1 MADYRDNRFE
11 LVYDWAIADN
21 VPGEV
26 NVRKV
31 RYPANGTEAVAYV
44 FIPAGYN
51 PCAENAY
58 AGVAVAHPNGGTKEQ
73 ISGGYAQKLAEAGY
87 VAIAADACFQGES
100 GGEPRDTDRP
110 AYRIEDVRRMGDF
123 LASFP
128 GVDPDRIGALG
139 ICGGGGYTLAAAQS
153 DPHFRAVATLSM
165 FNTGRVRRLGYAD
178 SQASTVRERLV
189 QAQEARR
196 RVADGGE
203 DAIMPG
209 LSPMTDEQLA
219 ALPFDLYRDGH
230 YYYVVAYRHP
240 RATGRYTASSLVE
253 LMGWDACDRMDLIDV
268 PLLLMA
274 GSEADSLYMSEEA
287 YAKAMGTQ
295 DKELFLI
302 DGATHIQTYYV
313 PEYVERVTVKLRE
326 FFGRTL

>member
-1 MADYRDNRFE
+1 M
-11 LVYDWAIADN
+11 
-21 VPGEV
+21 
-26 NVRKV
+26 
-31 RYPANGTEAVAYV
+31 GTVD
-44 FIPAGYN
+44 
-51 PCAENAY
+51 
-58 AGVAVAHPNGGTKEQ
+58 
-73 ISGGYAQKLAEAGY
+73 S
-87 VAIAADACFQGES
+87 
-100 GGEPRDTDRP
+100 TDR
-110 AYRIEDVRRMGDF
+110 
-123 LASFP
+123 
-128 GVDPDRIGALG
+128 GATVFGLG
-139 ICGGGGYTLAAAQS
+139 
-153 DPHFRAVATLSM
+153 
-165 FNTGRVRRLGYAD
+165 RRLGYAD
-178 SQASTVRERLV
+178 SQASTVRERLA

-253 LMGWDACDRMDLIDV
+253 LMAWDACDRMDLIDV

-287 YAKAMGTQ
+287 YAKATGTQ

>member
-11 LVYDWAIADN
+11 LVYDWAITDN

-44 FIPAGYN
+44 FTPAGYD
-51 PCAENAY
+51 PTSERAY

-73 ISGGYAQKLAEAGY
+73 VAGSFAQRLAEAGY

-128 GVDPDRIGALG
+128 GVDPSRIGVLG

-153 DPHFRAVATLSM
+153 DPRFRAVATLSM
-165 FNTGRVRRLGYAD
+165 FNTGRVRRLGYQDCQAD
-178 SQASTVRERLV
+178 SVAERL
-189 QAQEARR
+189 AAANEARR
-196 RVADGGE
+196 READGVE
-203 DAIMPG
+203 TKVMPG

-230 YYYVVAYRHP
+230 HYYVVAYRHP
-240 RATGRYTASSLVE
+240 RATGRYTASSLPD
-253 LMGWDACDRMDLIDV
+253 LMAWDATDRMGLIGV
-268 PLLLMA
+268 PLLMMA
-274 GSEADSLYMSEEA
+274 GSEADSLYMTEDA
-287 YAKAMGTQ
+287 FAKATGTQ
-295 DKELFLI
+295 DKELFI
-302 DGATHIQTYYV
+302 IEGATHIQTYYV
-313 PEYVERVTVKLRE
+313 PEYADQVTAKLQE